1 MSGDKV
7 TEDEALEYVRQLFD
21 DGYVDLKYQDSSVV
35 LVRPL
40 DKEVLTRSE
49 VERDE
54 DSFRRLCVLTAIFA
68 FVGAFVGGVAAV
80 VVAIVVC

>member
-21 DGYVDLKYQDSSVV
+21 GGYIDLKYQDSSVV

-40 DKEVLTRSE
+40 DKEVSSCDE
-49 VERDE
+49 SVRDE
-54 DSFRRLCVLTAIFA
+54 DCSCRLCVLTAIFA
-68 FVGAFVGGVAAV
+68 FVGAVVGGVAAV
-80 VVAIVVC
+80 VVAIIVC